1 MKIPQL
7 KVLAVVAVLVLAG
20 LACSFSTANIANA
33 YMAADPDGNTP
44 TSVYSNDQTF
54 YAIVDLANAPEDTEV
69 RVVWTAVNVE
79 GESPNTLID
88 EVTTTSTDAILT
100 FNLTNEAGFLW
111 PSGEYKAEIYLNGE
125 LNTTLTFSVQ

>member
-1 MKIPQL
+1 MKTPQF
-7 KVLAVVAVLVLAG
+7 KILAVVAVLVLAG

-33 YMAADPDGNTP
+33 YMAADGDGNTP